1 MEIFIN
7 DLLKFDSNL
16 REIRDLEDEI
26 GVLEF
31 EMEYL
36 DELIE
41 TSGND
46 DEIEVL
52 TEKYNKAN
60 LERIQKA
67 LRKNRLEKEAL
78 MFELDEATAE

>member
-1 MEIFIN
+1 MKNIN